1 MKHLVKK
8 ANRYYIHWNI
18 PKDVRHLFD
27 GLAIYS
33 RSLKTDNLGQAIM
46 RRDQLLTELEG
57 IVRKA
62 RVNPERQQFL
72 ALVKEIR
79 KAAGEPPIEQDEE
92 NIEEAWSTELQVAI
106 EKGDTV
112 RADAIRAAM
121 GWEDAEGI
129 EAKYGITLMEAAKL
143 YTETTEESLDPSTL
157 SRLNLAPVSF
167 ASFLKLK
174 DIHLA
179 DIDKRDVIAWVLEC
193 AKDKAPRTVKA
204 YATCLSMV
212 WDWAYRSKE
221 VSGENPFKDLDIR
234 LTSSGTKRTA
244 FTVEQVAALLEDA
257 GPAMYSLMKFALVT
271 GCRLGELVT
280 ITAEDFHETDGV
292 HYFTIKDGKT
302 ANAARN
308 VPLPVSLWEELKAVV
323 ESELWTRTETRTR
336 PSSAQYWS
344 VMFQKHKDAVLG
356 EQCSAVFH
364 SFRKMAATGYQRAQV
379 FEGIAAGILGHSRK
393 GLTLSYGLY
402 ATGFELQQQL
412 EAVEKML
419 AGEYMQS
426 FLNLFNK

>member
-18 PKDVRHLFD
+18 PKDVRHLFE

-46 RRDQLLTELEG
+46 RRDQLLAELEG

-79 KAAGEPPIEQDEE
+79 QAAGEAVTERDEE
-92 NIEEAWSTELQVAI
+92 GLQEGFNVELEAAI
-106 EKGDTV
+106 EAGDTL
-112 RADAIRAAM
+112 RADAIKVGM
-121 GWEDAEGI
+121 GWGADGI
-129 EAKYGITLMEAAKL
+129 EAKYGITLLEAARL
-143 YTETTEESLDPSTL
+143 YTETASETLDPSTL
-157 SRLNLAPVSF
+157 SRLSLAPVSLV
-167 ASFLKLK
+167 SFLRLK
-174 DIHLA
+174 DVHLA
-179 DIDKRDVIAWVLEC
+179 DIDKRDVIAWVMEST
-193 AKDKAPRTVKA
+193 KDKAPRTVKA
-204 YATCLSMV
+204 YATCLSKV

-234 LTSSGTKRTA
+234 LTSSGTKRTV
-244 FTVEQVAALLEDA
+244 FTVEQVAALLEGA
-257 GPAMYSLMKFALVT
+257 GPALYSLMKFALVT
-271 GCRLGELVT
+271 GCRLGELAT
-280 ITAEDFHETDGV
+280 ITPEDFHETDGV
-292 HYFTIKDGKT
+292 HYFSIKDGKT

-308 VPLPVSLWEELKAVV
+308 VPLPTALWEELKAVV
-323 ESELWTRTETRTR
+323 EAELWTRTETRTR

-344 VMFQKHKDAVLG
+344 VTFQKHKDAVLDD
-356 EQCSAVFH
+356 QCRAVFH
-364 SFRKMAATGYQRAQV
+364 SFRKMAATGYQQAQV

-412 EAVEKML
+412 EAVETML
-419 AGEYMQS
+419 ASDYMSQ
-426 FLNLFNK
+426 FLKLFNK